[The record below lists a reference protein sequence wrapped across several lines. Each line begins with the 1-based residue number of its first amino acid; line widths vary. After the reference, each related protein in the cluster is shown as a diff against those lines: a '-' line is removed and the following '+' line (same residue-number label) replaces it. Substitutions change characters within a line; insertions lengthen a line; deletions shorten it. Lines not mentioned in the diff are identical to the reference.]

1 MVGSRYLTDP
11 DFNQLVTEPGQAHF
25 ASDNNHTCR
34 ECDHWANKRAERD
47 KHLNLKPA
55 RCLKALELSMN
66 RDGIPPIPHS
76 ATSCRYFQANPNP
89 PEL

>member
-1 MVGSRYLTDP
+1 MVGSPNLTCE
-11 DFNQLVTEPGQAHF
+11 NHSYLVTEPGQAHF
-25 ASDNNHTCR
+25 AIGPHTCR
-34 ECDHWANKRAERD
+34 SCDHWANKRAERD

-89 PEL
+89 PEP